1 MKNSFSLEI
10 ISTERNLT
18 QEEQLDFRKQLR
30 NLLKLEGVI
39 SMCLEKRELYI
50 EYDPSKFNLFPF
62 KQVLGSIGF
71 PVSSLKLDVLHYSN

>member
-18 QEEQLDFRKQLR
+18 REEQIDFRKQLR

-50 EYDPSKFNLFPF
+50 EYDPSKFNLVPF
-62 KQVLGSIGF
+62 KQLLGNIGF
-71 PVSSLKLDVLHYSN
+71 PVSSIKLDVLHYSN